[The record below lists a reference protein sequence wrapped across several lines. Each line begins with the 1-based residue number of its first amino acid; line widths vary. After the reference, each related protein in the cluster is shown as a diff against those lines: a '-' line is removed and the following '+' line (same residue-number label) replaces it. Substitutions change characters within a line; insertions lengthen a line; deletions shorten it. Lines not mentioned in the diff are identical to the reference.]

1 MTQEE
6 KELIK
11 QLQAAYALID
21 EIKRKLAII
30 RGR

>member
-6 KELIK
+6 KDLIK
-11 QLQAAYALID
+11 QLQAAYVLID